1 MKVLGFDIE
10 ISNVF
15 ELRPGEDINKYAPFD
30 VAVAATQLGGSEH
43 HIWYS
48 PASDGKP
55 LLNMDRRRARELLDY
70 LEQMQKAEHAVCAW
84 NGLSFDLRW
93 IARAADDARQAQQ
106 GDRHVRETVSRDSAG
121 DGGGQGR
128 GVLESRPQHARST
141 GADIVNEAIY
151 GGGDFTK
158 IPGLLIRTPDGP
170 LRTAKPRAYENLD
183 ELPFM
188 AWDRI
193 DFSKFVGQHYCQSD
207 KQRFAGH
214 H

>member
-1 MKVLGFDIE
+1 MPGQRAPT
-10 ISNVF
+10 SST
-15 ELRPGEDINKYAPFD
+15 RPST
-30 VAVAATQLGGSEH
+30 AV
-43 HIWYS
+43 
-48 PASDGKP
+48 
-55 LLNMDRRRARELLDY
+55 
-70 LEQMQKAEHAVCAW
+70 
-84 NGLSFDLRW
+84 
-93 IARAADDARQAQQ
+93 
-106 GDRHVRETVSRDSAG
+106 
-121 DGGGQGR
+121 
-128 GVLESRPQHARST
+128 
-141 GADIVNEAIY
+141 
-151 GGGDFTK
+151 GDFTK